1 MRRDDG
7 GVTGRMDSVVPG
19 DSPQRAQGALRHAEM
34 DLTVDEINER
44 TGEIIDAAMKVHTF
58 LGPGL
63 LESSYE
69 LCLAHEIRLRGLG
82 VSTQYPIRLDY
93 EDLRVDVAYRADML
107 VDNAIIVE
115 LKAVEKVAPI
125 HEAQLLSYLRLT
137 GFRVG
142 LLINFHELKLKDGIR
157 RRVHNL

>member
-1 MRRDDG
+1 MNL
-7 GVTGRMDSVVPG
+7 SN
-19 DSPQRAQGALRHAEM
+19 A
-34 DLTVDEINER
+34 EINER
-44 TGEIIDAAMKVHTF
+44 TGEIDDAALKVHTF

-69 LCLAHEIRLRGLG
+69 ACLAHELKLRGLAI
-82 VSTQYPIRLDY
+82 STQYPIPLVYEGLRLDVSY
-93 EDLRVDVAYRADML
+93 KADVL

-115 LKAVEKVAPI
+115 LKAVEKLLSV

-142 LLINFHELKLKDGIR
+142 LLINFHEEHLKDGIK
-157 RRVHNL
+157 RRVHRF

>member
-1 MRRDDG
+1 MNL
-7 GVTGRMDSVVPG
+7 SN
-19 DSPQRAQGALRHAEM
+19 A
-34 DLTVDEINER
+34 EINER
-44 TGEIIDAAMKVHTF
+44 TGEIVDAALKVHTF

-69 LCLAHEIRLRGLG
+69 ACLAHELKLRGLAI
-82 VSTQYPIRLDY
+82 STQYPIPLVYEGLRLDVSY
-93 EDLRVDVAYRADML
+93 KADVL

-115 LKAVEKVAPI
+115 LKAVEKLLSV

-142 LLINFHELKLKDGIR
+142 LLINFHEEHLKDGIK
-157 RRVHNL
+157 RRVHRF

>member
-1 MRRDDG
+1 MEL
-7 GVTGRMDSVVPG
+7 SN
-19 DSPQRAQGALRHAEM
+19 E
-34 DLTVDEINER
+34 EINQR
-44 TGEIIDAAMKVHTF
+44 TGTIVDAAMKVHTF

-69 LCLAHEIRLRGLG
+69 MCLAHELRSRGLRLT
-82 VSTQYPIRLDY
+82 TQYPIRLSFDSLVV
-93 EDLRVDVAYRADML
+93 EAAYRADML
-107 VDNAIIVE
+107 VENSITVE

-157 RRVHNL
+157 RRVNNF